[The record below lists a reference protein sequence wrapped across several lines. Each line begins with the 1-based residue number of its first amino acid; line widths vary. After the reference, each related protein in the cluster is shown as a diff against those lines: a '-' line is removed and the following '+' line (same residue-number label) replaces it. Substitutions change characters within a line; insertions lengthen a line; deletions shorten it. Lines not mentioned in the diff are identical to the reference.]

1 MGPWQSTF
9 HHTHLLFSL
18 SLSPPP
24 FSGVLLLPYCC
35 LYNCCPH
42 TEFFLQNLEQPFLKT
57 KLISWSFQAASL
69 VCMGSGCWFKVC
81 FGTKKSKDDSSKQL
95 KVSSAHGKSN
105 SIKLKKSTF
114 ANGKNLGLPIED
126 IAAIRIQTA
135 FRAYVARKS
144 LRSLKGIVRLQIMTQ
159 AYPVAKQTTTTLS
172 YLHSWSKI
180 QAEVKARRLCMVTEG
195 RIKQK
200 KIESQQ
206 KLEAK
211 LHDIEAEWCGGSETM
226 DEILARIYQREE
238 AAVKRERAMAYAFS
252 HQWRANCSQSQSLGN
267 YELGK
272 ANWGWSWKER
282 WIAARPWES
291 RVQSPSP
298 RKVQSKQ
305 ASPVGKNINSPSP
318 KASVVVKLPSSNGK
332 PNTKARR
339 LSYSAV
345 EEKSAATAESIK
357 TEEKNTQK

>member
-1 MGPWQSTF
+1 MAIYIPPHPPFNHSLVSLVSPTF
-9 HHTHLLFSL
+9 LRGFASSLLLLF
-18 SLSPPP
+18 
-24 FSGVLLLPYCC
+24 
-35 LYNCCPH
+35 
-42 TEFFLQNLEQPFLKT
+42 TTTAFFLQNLEHPFPRNKKR
-57 KLISWSFQAASL
+57 KLFSWRFQAASL
-69 VCMGSGCWFKVC
+69 VCMGSGRWFRVLI
-81 FGTKKSKDDSSKQL
+81 GLKKAKDGNSKQL
-95 KVSSAHGKSN
+95 KGSSAHGKSS
-105 SIKLKKSTF
+105 SIKLKKSSF
-114 ANGKNLGLPIED
+114 ANGQNLGLPIED

-135 FRAYVARKS
+135 FRAYAARKA
-144 LRSLKGIVRLQIMTQ
+144 LRRLKGIVKLQLMIQ
-159 AYPVAKQTTTTLS
+159 AFPITKQATTTLS

-180 QAEVKARRLCMVTEG
+180 QDEVKARRLCMVTEG

-211 LHDIEAEWCGGSETM
+211 LHDIEADWCGGSETM
-226 DEILARIYQREE
+226 DEVLARIYQREE

-252 HQWRANCSQSQSLGN
+252 HQWRANCSQSQILGN

-272 ANWGWSWKER
+272 ANWGWSWKDR

-305 ASPVGKNINSPSP
+305 ASPVGKNINSPTP
-318 KASVVVKLPSSNGK
+318 KASVIVKLPSSNGK
-332 PNTKARR
+332 ATTKAQR

-345 EEKSAATAESIK
+345 EEKSVASAEGIK
-357 TEEKNTQK
+357 TEEQNTQK